1 MMSIQM
7 DPSLYLK
14 SQPERK
20 SKGDVLGKDDF
31 LRILMT
37 QLQNQDPMNPMQDK
51 DFIAQMA
58 TFTSLE
64 QMTNMNKMLE
74 QFIMSQ
80 SADNILK
87 YSEMIGKQVEWSN
100 TKVDEEGNETIE
112 LKQGIVKSIYQKG
125 SEIYLEMEDGS
136 TISSLAFS
144 KVTNPPSKEDG
155 SEQNGSSDTSAS
167 APSTDT
173 TE

>member
-1 MMSIQM
+1 VVILSINL

-14 SQPERK
+14 NQPERK

-31 LRILMT
+31 LKILMT

-74 QFIMSQ
+74 KFITTQ

-87 YSEMIGKQVEWSN
+87 YSEMIGKEVEWSD
-100 TKVDEEGNETIE
+100 TTFDENGNEATE
-112 LKQGIVKSIYQKG
+112 VKKEIVKSIYQKNTD
-125 SEIYLEMEDGS
+125 IYLEMEDGS
-136 TISSLAFS
+136 TISALSISRVA
-144 KVTNPPSKEDG
+144 NPT
-155 SEQNGSSDTSAS
+155 QV
-167 APSTDT
+167 
-173 TE
+173 

>member
-1 MMSIQM
+1 MTIQM
-7 DPSLYLK
+7 NPSLYL
-14 SQPERK
+14 SNQTERK

-74 QFIMSQ
+74 QFISSQ
-80 SADNILK
+80 KSDNILR
-87 YSEMIGKQVEWSN
+87 YSEMIGKQVEWSSSSFN
-100 TKVDEEGNETIE
+100 DDGSEIVEV
-112 LKQGIVKSIYQKG
+112 KQGVVKSIFKK
-125 SEIYLEMEDGS
+125 SNEIFLELEDGS

-144 KVTNPPSKEDG
+144 KVTNPPSKG
-155 SEQNGSSDTSAS
+155 
-167 APSTDT
+167 
-173 TE
+173 

>member
-1 MMSIQM
+1 MSIKM
-7 DPSLYLK
+7 DPSLYLTK
-14 SQPERK
+14 QPERI

-31 LRILMT
+31 LKILMT

-74 QFIMSQ
+74 QFISSQ

-87 YSEMIGKQVEWSN
+87 YSEMIGKQVEWAN
-100 TKVDEEGNETIE
+100 KTVDEEGNEVVE
-112 LKQGIVKSIYQKG
+112 VKQGIVKSIYQRG
-125 SEIYLEMEDGS
+125 SEIYLEMKDGS

-144 KVTNPPSKEDG
+144 KVTDPSSTEDG
-155 SEQNGSSDTSAS
+155 SENNGSSDTSA
-167 APSTDT
+167 
-173 TE
+173 

>member
-1 MMSIQM
+1 MTVQL

-14 SQPERK
+14 NQPQRQ

-74 QFIMSQ
+74 KFITSQ
-80 SADNILK
+80 SADGILK
-87 YSEMIGKQVEWSN
+87 YSEMIGKEVEWTG
-100 TKVDEEGNETIE
+100 TKLDENGNEINEILT
-112 LKQGIVKSIYQKG
+112 GIVKSITKKG
-125 SEIYLEMEDGS
+125 IDLYLEMEDGAMIPALS
-136 TISSLAFS
+136 TI
-144 KVTNPPSKEDG
+144 KITNPVTG
-155 SEQNGSSDTSAS
+155 VNGS
-167 APSTDT
+167 
-173 TE
+173 